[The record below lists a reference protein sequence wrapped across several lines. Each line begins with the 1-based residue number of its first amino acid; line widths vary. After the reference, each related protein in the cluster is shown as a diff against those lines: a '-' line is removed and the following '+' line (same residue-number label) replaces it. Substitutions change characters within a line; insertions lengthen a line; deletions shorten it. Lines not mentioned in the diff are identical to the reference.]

1 MDNIFES
8 AGWSGEMTPCRWM
21 AVWALLI
28 TPLCWFG
35 SPHDFWF
42 VAPTA
47 LLATVTACLMI
58 MFRESL
64 DVNNENSCY
73 YDQTDNFDP
82 NFPTIDFVGFG
93 EAFSLIMFAYAGAAS
108 FPTYQS
114 DMKDSRDFPK
124 AVLGAMI
131 ILILIY
137 LPMAATGYFELGD
150 LARNDGGI
158 VCALCEGGVKT
169 AVEIL
174 LLVHLISA
182 YPMFM
187 NPPNQ
192 FIEERLG
199 IPASFNVKRTLFRSL
214 VVALLLF
221 LAESLPSFSAILQL
235 VSSIFVTCLTFI
247 FPPLFYLRL
256 SAKSAENKEWKQ
268 WSLGI
273 VERIMC
279 YQAIIIGLFGGVLSF
294 ISSIKYIQ
302 ESSYVPCYMQEMERS
317 C

>member
-1 MDNIFES
+1 
-8 AGWSGEMTPCRWM
+8 
-21 AVWALLI
+21 
-28 TPLCWFG
+28 
-35 SPHDFWF
+35 
-42 VAPTA
+42 
-47 LLATVTACLMI
+47 
-58 MFRESL
+58 
-64 DVNNENSCY
+64 
-73 YDQTDNFDP
+73 
-82 NFPTIDFVGFG
+82 
-93 EAFSLIMFAYAGAAS
+93 
-108 FPTYQS
+108 
-114 DMKDSRDFPK
+114 
-124 AVLGAMI
+124 
-131 ILILIY
+131 
-137 LPMAATGYFELGD
+137 
-150 LARNDGGI
+150 
-158 VCALCEGGVKT
+158 VKT

-199 IPASFNVKRTLFRSL
+199 IPASFNVKRTVFRSL
-214 VVALLLF
+214 IVALLLF

-247 FPPLFYLRL
+247 FPPLFYMRL
-256 SAKSAENKEWKQ
+256 VAKSADSKEWKQ

-273 VERIMC
+273 GERIMC

-294 ISSIKYIQ
+294 ISSIKYIK